1 MNNFRLTR
9 RLLVGVLVAAWTF
22 ALPDGP
28 AVAQATAD
36 YAVQVTAAVQSTP
49 PRITLSWPAFAG
61 ATQHTVYRK
70 AWGVST
76 WGSVAATLP
85 GTATGFVDNGVTV
98 GAKYEYQVVRAA
110 SVSGLGYV
118 ATGIEIPLV
127 EDRGKVVLVV
137 DATMAAPLAAE
148 LTRLQLDLAADGW
161 TVLRHDVARNATVP
175 SVKALIKA
183 DYDTD
188 PTRVNSVFLFGHV
201 PVPYSGSLAPD
212 GHGDHVGAWPA
223 DLYYGDMDGVW
234 TDVSNLGG
242 TGRQNNVAGDGK
254 FDQSSAPGGTVELG
268 VGRVDLA
275 DMPAFAPKMES
286 DLLRQYLNKEHG
298 FRVKAWTLPA
308 RGLIDDNFG
317 AFGGEAFASTGWRA
331 FSAFFGP
338 ANVFALDWFGT
349 LATNGY
355 LWAYGCGGGN
365 YQGAGGVGSTSN
377 FAATDTKTAF
387 TFLFGSYF
395 GDWDVSND
403 FLRAPLATTTYGLT
417 CAWAGRPAWHVHH
430 MAMGETIGYA
440 ARLTENNSGTYFYGY
455 GPSVHIALMG
465 DPTLRMHVV
474 APAANVTAAGGA
486 GSASISWT
494 ASTDTVAGY
503 HVYRGAGPAGPF
515 TRVTPA
521 LVAGTSFVDP
531 GVAGGTYTYLVRAV
545 RLETSA
551 SGSYWNA
558 STGVAAGATA
568 TGPGATAFHTL
579 TPCRAID
586 TRRAIGPLG
595 GPPLG
600 AGAIR
605 SFDVRSIC
613 GVPASARVVSA
624 NVTVTNTSA
633 AGTLILYPGDLPAA
647 PNAVTLAFRAGQ
659 TRANNALVGLAAD
672 GSGAFKIA
680 NTTAGPLDVIVDVNG
695 WFE

>member
-1 MNNFRLTR
+1 MKFCVAKRVFAA
-9 RLLVGVLVAAWTF
+9 LLAGAAAL
-22 ALPDGP
+22 ALPGGR
-28 AVAQATAD
+28 AAAQATSD
-36 YAVQVTAAVQSTP
+36 YAVQVTAAAQSAP

-70 AWGVST
+70 AWGAAA
-76 WGSVAATLP
+76 WGASVATLA
-85 GTATGFVDNGVTV
+85 GSATGYVDNGVTI
-98 GAKYEYQVVRAA
+98 GTKYEYQVARAA
-110 SVSGLGYV
+110 SVSGTGYL

-127 EDRGKVVLVV
+127 EDRGKVILVV
-137 DATMAAPLAAE
+137 DATYAPALASE
-148 LTRLQLDLAADGW
+148 LSRLQADLAGDGW

-175 SVKALIKA
+175 SVKALVKA
-183 DYDTD
+183 DVDAD

-223 DLYYGDMDGVW
+223 DLYYGEMDGTW
-234 TDVSNLGG
+234 TDTQTLTG
-242 TGRQNNVAGDGK
+242 TGRGSNVPGDGK
-254 FDQSSAPGGTVELG
+254 FDQSYAPGGTIELG

-275 DMPAFAPKMES
+275 DMPAFAPKTES
-286 DLLRQYLNKEHG
+286 DLLRQYLNKDHG
-298 FRVKAWTLPA
+298 FRIKAWTLPA

-349 LATNGY
+349 LATDGY

-417 CAWAGRPAWHVHH
+417 CAWAGRPAWYVHH

-440 ARLTENNSGTYFYGY
+440 ARLTQNNSGTYFYGY

-474 APAANVTAAGGA
+474 APAASVTAAGGA
-486 GSASISWT
+486 GSATISWT
-494 ASTDTVAGY
+494 ASPDTVAGY
-503 HVYRGAGPAGPF
+503 HVYRGAGAAGPF

-521 LVAGTSFVDP
+521 LVAGTSFVDS
-531 GVAGGTYTYLVRAV
+531 GVSGGSYAYLVRAV

-558 STGVAAGATA
+558 STGVSASATV
-568 TGPGATAFHTL
+568 TGPGASTFRTL

-586 TRRAIGPLG
+586 TRRAPGPFG
-595 GPPLG
+595 GPSLG
-600 AGAIR
+600 AGATR
-605 SFDVRSIC
+605 TLVATGVC
-613 GVPASARVVSA
+613 GVPTTARSVSA
-624 NVTVTNTSA
+624 NVTVTNTNA
-633 AGTLILYPGDLPAA
+633 GGTLILYPGDLAAA
-647 PNAVTLAFRAGQ
+647 PNALTLAFRAGQ
-659 TRANNALVGLAAD
+659 TRANNAVVSLSAD
-672 GSGAFKIA
+672 GMGAFKIA
-680 NTTAGPLDVIVDVNG
+680 SSATGSLDIIVDVNG

>member
-1 MNNFRLTR
+1 MEFSLPRL
-9 RLLVGVLVAAWTF
+9 VFAAIFAGAATL
-22 ALPDGP
+22 ALPDGR
-28 AVAQATAD
+28 AAAQATSD
-36 YAVQVTAAVQSTP
+36 YAVQVTAAVQGAP

-61 ATQHTVYRK
+61 ATQLTVHRK
-70 AWGVST
+70 AWGAAT
-76 WGSVAATLP
+76 WGAAVATLA
-85 GTATGFVDNGVTV
+85 GSATGYVDDGVTV
-98 GAKYEYQVVRAA
+98 GTTYEYRVVRTAT
-110 SVSGLGYV
+110 VTGYGYV
-118 ATGIEIPLV
+118 ATGIEVPLV
-127 EDRGKVVLVV
+127 EDRGKAVLVV
-137 DATMAAPLAAE
+137 DATYAADLAAE
-148 LTRLQLDLAADGW
+148 LTRLQQDLAGDGW
-161 TVLRHDVARNATVP
+161 TVVRHDVARTGTAP

-183 DYDTD
+183 DYAAD

-212 GHGDHVGAWPA
+212 GHPDHVGAWPA

-234 TDVSNLGG
+234 TDASNLGG
-242 TGRQNNVAGDGK
+242 TGRQSNVPGDGK
-254 FDQSSAPGGTVELG
+254 FDQSYAPGGTVELG

-275 DMPAFAPKMES
+275 NMPAFAPKTES
-286 DLLRQYLNKEHG
+286 DLLRQYLNKDHG
-298 FRVKAWTLPA
+298 FRLKAWTLPA

-338 ANVFALDWFGT
+338 ANVSSLDWFST

-440 ARLTENNSGTYFYGY
+440 ARLTQNNSATYFYGY
-455 GPSVHIALMG
+455 GPEVHIALMG

-474 APAANVTAAGGA
+474 APVANVTATGGA
-486 GSASISWT
+486 GSAAISWT
-494 ASTDTVAGY
+494 ASADTVAGY
-503 HVYRGAGPAGPF
+503 HVYRGASAAGPF
-515 TRVTPA
+515 TRLTPS
-521 LVAGTSFVDP
+521 LVSGTSFVDL
-531 GVAGGTYTYLVRAV
+531 GASGGSTTYLVRAV

-558 STGVAAGATA
+558 STGLAASATV
-568 TGPGATAFHTL
+568 TGPGATTFHAL
-579 TPCRAID
+579 APCRAID
-586 TRRAIGPLG
+586 TRRPAGPLG

-600 AGAIR
+600 AGATR
-605 SFDVRSIC
+605 SFVVTGVC

-624 NVTVTNTSA
+624 NVTVTN
-633 AGTLILYPGDLPAA
+633 AGANGALILYPSDLPSA
-647 PNAVTLAFRAGQ
+647 PNALTLAFRAGQ
-659 TRANNALVGLAAD
+659 TRANNALAGLASD

-680 NTTAGPLDVIVDVNG
+680 SSATGSLDVIVDVNG

>member
-1 MNNFRLTR
+1 MAGI
-9 RLLVGVLVAAWTF
+9 LVWGGAL
-22 ALPDGP
+22 ALPSGRV
-28 AVAQATAD
+28 AAQATSD
-36 YAVQVTAAVQSTP
+36 YAVQVTAAVQSSP
-49 PRITLSWPAFAG
+49 PRITLAWPLFAG
-61 ATQHTVYRK
+61 ATAHTVYRK
-70 AWGVST
+70 AWGSSA
-76 WGSVAATLP
+76 W
-85 GTATGFVDNGVTV
+85 GTAVASLAGSATGWVDNGVVV
-98 GAKYEYQVVRAA
+98 GTKYEYQVARSAA
-110 SVSGLGYV
+110 VAGTGFL
-118 ATGIEIPLV
+118 ATGIELPLV

-137 DATMAAPLAAE
+137 DSSMAPALAAE
-148 LTRLQLDLAADGW
+148 LARLQADLTGDGW
-161 TVLRHDVARNATVP
+161 TVLRHDVARGATVP
-175 SVKALIKA
+175 SVKALVKA
-183 DYDTD
+183 DYDAD
-188 PTRVNSVFLFGHV
+188 PTKVNSVFLFGHV
-201 PVPYSGSLAPD
+201 PVPYAGSLAPD
-212 GHGDHVGAWPA
+212 GHPDHVGAWPA
-223 DLYYGDMDGVW
+223 DLYYGDMDGAW
-234 TDVSNLGG
+234 TDTQNLGG

-254 FDQSSAPGGTVELG
+254 FDQSYAPGGTIELG

-275 DMPAFAPKMES
+275 DMPAFAPKTET

-349 LATNGY
+349 LATDGY

-365 YQGAGGVGSTSN
+365 FQGAGGVGSTSD

-440 ARLTENNSGTYFYGY
+440 ARLTQNNSGTYFYGY
-455 GPSVHIALMG
+455 GPEVHVALMG

-474 APAANVTAAGGA
+474 APVSNVTATAGA
-486 GSASISWT
+486 GSAAIAWT
-494 ASTDTVAGY
+494 ASPDTVAGY
-503 HVYRGAGPAGPF
+503 HVYRGSGAGGPF
-515 TRVTPA
+515 TRLTPA
-521 LVAGTSFVDP
+521 LVAGTSFTDTAAP
-531 GVAGGTYTYLVRAV
+531 GGSTTYLVRAV

-558 STGVAAGATA
+558 STGVAASTTVA
-568 TGPGATAFHTL
+568 GPVATAFHTL
-579 TPCRAID
+579 VPCRALD
-586 TRRAIGPLG
+586 TRRPAGPGG
-595 GPPLG
+595 GPSLG
-600 AGAIR
+600 AGATR
-605 SFDVRSIC
+605 TFVATGSC
-613 GVPASARVVSA
+613 GVPAAARSVSA

-633 AGTLILYPGDLPAA
+633 GGQLVLYPGDLLAA
-647 PNAVTLAFRAGQ
+647 PGTLTLAFRAGQ
-659 TRANNALVGLAAD
+659 TRANNAVVGLASD
-672 GSGAFKIA
+672 TSGSFKI
-680 NTTAGPLDVIVDVNG
+680 TSTAAAPLDVVVDFNG

>member
-1 MNNFRLTR
+1 MKKPGLRG
-9 RLLVGVLVAAWTF
+9 LLLAGLLAGAATLELPGKRAEAQVAS
-22 ALPDGP
+22 
-28 AVAQATAD
+28 D
-36 YAVQVTAAVQSTP
+36 YAVQVTAAVQSAP
-49 PRITLSWPAFAG
+49 PRISLSWPAFAG

-70 AWGVST
+70 AWGAT
-76 WGSVAATLP
+76 PWGAAAATLA
-85 GTATGFVDNGVTV
+85 GSATGYVDNGATV
-98 GAKYEYQVVRAA
+98 GTKYEYQVLRTA
-110 SVSGLGYV
+110 SVTGYGYL
-118 ATGIEIPLV
+118 ATGIEIPLA
-127 EDRGKVVLVV
+127 EDRGKVILVV
-137 DATMAAPLAAE
+137 DATYAPDLAAE
-148 LTRLQLDLAADGW
+148 LTRLQLDLAGDGW
-161 TVLRHDVARNATVP
+161 TVIRHDVPRTGTAP

-183 DYDTD
+183 DYDAD

-212 GHGDHVGAWPA
+212 GHPDHVGAWPA

-254 FDQSSAPGGTVELG
+254 FDQSYAPGGTIELG

-275 DMPAFAPKMES
+275 AMPAFAPKTES
-286 DLLRQYLNKEHG
+286 DLLRQYLNKDHG

-331 FSAFFGP
+331 FSGFFGP
-338 ANVFALDWFGT
+338 ANVFALDWFTT

-365 YQGAGGVGSTSN
+365 YTGAGGVGSTSN

-395 GDWDVSND
+395 GDWDVSNN
-403 FLRAPLATTTYGLT
+403 FLRAPLATTSYGLT

-440 ARLTENNSGTYFYGY
+440 TRLTQNNSGTYFFGY

-474 APAANVTAAGGA
+474 APAANVTATGGA
-486 GSASISWT
+486 GNAAISWT
-494 ASTDTVAGY
+494 ASADTVAGY
-503 HVYRGAGPAGPF
+503 HVYRGAGAAGPF
-515 TRVTPA
+515 TRLTSS
-521 LVAGTSFVDP
+521 LVAGMSFVDA
-531 GVAGGTYTYLVRAV
+531 GVSGGSYAYLVRAV

-551 SGSYWNA
+551 SCSYWNA
-558 STGVAAGATA
+558 STGASATA
-568 TGPGATAFHTL
+568 TVTGPGATAFRTL

-586 TRRAIGPLG
+586 TRRAAGPLG
-595 GPPLG
+595 GPSLG
-600 AGAIR
+600 AGATR
-605 SFDVRSIC
+605 SFIATGVC
-613 GVPASARVVSA
+613 GVPTTARAVSV
-624 NVTVTNTSA
+624 NVTVTN
-633 AGTLILYPGDLPAA
+633 AGTLGTLIVYPADLPAA
-647 PNAVTLAFRAGQ
+647 PNTLTLAFRAGQ
-659 TRANNALVGLAAD
+659 TRANNALVGLASD
-672 GSGAFKIA
+672 GSGAFKVVSSA
-680 NTTAGPLDVIVDVNG
+680 TGSLDVIVDVNG

>member
-1 MNNFRLTR
+1 MGNPLRTR
-9 RLLVGVLVAAWTF
+9 RLLAGALAGLACV
-22 ALPDGP
+22 ALPFGR
-28 AVAQATAD
+28 ALAQATSD
-36 YAVQVTAAVQSTP
+36 YAVQVTAVVQSAP
-49 PRITLSWPAFAG
+49 PRITLAWPAFAG
-61 ATQHTVYRK
+61 ATAHTVYRK
-70 AWGVST
+70 AWGVAS
-76 WGSVAATLP
+76 WGTAVATLA
-85 GTATGFVDNGVTV
+85 GSATGFVDNGVAV
-98 GAKYEYQVVRAA
+98 GTRYEYQVARSAA
-110 SVSGLGYV
+110 VSGTGYL
-118 ATGIEIPLV
+118 ATGIELPLV
-127 EDRGKVVLVV
+127 DFRGKVVLVV
-137 DATMAAPLAAE
+137 DSTMAAGLATE
-148 LTRLQLDLAADGW
+148 LARLQADLAGDGW
-161 TVLRHDVARNATVP
+161 TVLRHDVARSATVP

-183 DYDTD
+183 DYDAD
-188 PTRVNSVFLFGHV
+188 PANVATVFLFGHV

-223 DLYYGDMDGVW
+223 DLYYGDMDGAW
-234 TDVSNLGG
+234 TDTQNLGG

-254 FDQSSAPGGTVELG
+254 FDQSYAPGSTVELG

-275 DMPAFAPKMES
+275 DMPAFAPKTEI
-286 DLLRQYLNKEHG
+286 DLLRQYLNKDHG

-349 LATNGY
+349 LGTNGY

-430 MAMGETIGYA
+430 MATGETIGYA
-440 ARLTENNSGTYFYGY
+440 ARLTQNNSGTYFYGY
-455 GPSVHIALMG
+455 GPSVHVALMG

-474 APAANVTAAGGA
+474 APVSNVAAAGGA
-486 GSASISWT
+486 GSAAISWT
-494 ASTDTVAGY
+494 ASPDAVAGY
-503 HVYRGAGPAGPF
+503 HVYRGASAGGPF
-515 TRVTPA
+515 TRLTPGLVTA
-521 LVAGTSFVDP
+521 TSFTDTSAP
-531 GVAGGTYTYLVRAV
+531 GGSATYLVRAV

-558 STGVAAGATA
+558 STGVAASTNVA
-568 TGPGATAFHTL
+568 GPVPTTFHTL
-579 TPCRAID
+579 LPCRALD
-586 TRRAIGPLG
+586 TRRPAGPGG
-595 GPPLG
+595 GPSLG
-600 AGAIR
+600 AGATR
-605 SFDVRSIC
+605 TFVAAGSC
-613 GVPASARVVSA
+613 GVPATARSVSA
-624 NVTVTNTSA
+624 NVTVTNASA
-633 AGTLILYPGDLPAA
+633 GGQLVLYPGDLPA
-647 PNAVTLAFRAGQ
+647 PPGTITLAFRAGQ
-659 TRANNALVGLAAD
+659 TRANNSVVGLASDAS
-672 GSGAFKIA
+672 GSFRITSNATGA
-680 NTTAGPLDVIVDVNG
+680 LDVIVDVNG

>member
-1 MNNFRLTR
+1 MMKVLRHVVSLR
-9 RLLVGVLVAAWTF
+9 AGILCGVWVLAFPSGRAI
-22 ALPDGP
+22 
-28 AVAQATAD
+28 AQATSD
-36 YAVQVTAAVQSTP
+36 YAVQVTAAVQSAP

-61 ATQHTVYRK
+61 ATQHTVSRK
-70 AWGVST
+70 AWGAAS
-76 WGSVAATLP
+76 WGVPVTL
-85 GTATGFVDNGVTV
+85 GASATGYVDSGVSV
-98 GAKYEYQVVRAA
+98 GTKYEYQVLRTA
-110 SVSGLGYV
+110 SVTGYGYL

-127 EDRGKVVLVV
+127 EDRGKLVLVV
-137 DATMAAPLAAE
+137 DATYAPDLATE
-148 LTRLQLDLAADGW
+148 LTRLQADLAGDGW
-161 TVLRHDVARNATVP
+161 TVLRHDVARAATVP
-175 SVKALIKA
+175 SVKALVKA
-183 DYDTD
+183 DYDAD

-201 PVPYSGSLAPD
+201 PVPYSGSIAPD

-234 TDVSNLGG
+234 TDGSTLTG
-242 TGRQNNVAGDGK
+242 TGRQSNVPGDGK
-254 FDQSSAPGGTVELG
+254 FDQSSAPGAIELG

-275 DMPAFAPKMES
+275 NMPAFAPKTER
-286 DLLRQYLNKEHG
+286 DLLRQYLNKDHG

-331 FSAFFGP
+331 FSGFFGP

-365 YQGAGGVGSTSN
+365 YTGAGGVGSTSN

-395 GDWDVSND
+395 GDWDVSDN

-440 ARLTENNSGTYFYGY
+440 ARLTQNNSVTYFYGY

-474 APAANVTAAGGA
+474 APAANVTATGGA
-486 GSASISWT
+486 GSATVSWA
-494 ASTDTVAGY
+494 ASADAVAGY
-503 HVYRGAGPAGPF
+503 HVYRGAGAGGPF
-515 TRVTPA
+515 VRLTPS
-521 LVAGTSFVDP
+521 LVAGAPFVDT
-531 GVAGGTYTYLVRAV
+531 GVSGGSYTYLVRAV

-558 STGVAAGATA
+558 STGASASATV
-568 TGPGATAFHTL
+568 TGPGSTAFHTL
-579 TPCRAID
+579 APCRAID
-586 TRRAIGPLG
+586 TRRPADSLG
-595 GPPLG
+595 GPALG
-600 AGAIR
+600 AGATR
-605 SFDVRSIC
+605 TFVVTGAC
-613 GVPASARVVSA
+613 GIPASARTVSV
-624 NVTVTNTSA
+624 NVTVTNA
-633 AGTLILYPGDLPAA
+633 GGAGTLILYAGDLPAA
-647 PNAVTLAFRAGQ
+647 PNALTLAFRAGQ
-659 TRANNALVGLAAD
+659 TRANNALVGLASD
-672 GSGAFKIA
+672 GSGSFKLA
-680 NTTAGPLDVIVDVNG
+680 SSATGPLDAIVDVNG

>member
-1 MNNFRLTR
+1 MNRFSLTGR
-9 RLLVGVLVAAWTF
+9 KLVLILVGAGTL
-22 ALPDGP
+22 ALPDGR
-28 AVAQATAD
+28 AAAQATSD
-36 YAVQVTAAVQSTP
+36 YAVQATAAVQVAP

-70 AWGVST
+70 AWGSPA
-76 WGSVAATLP
+76 WGTAVATLA
-85 GTATGFVDNGVTV
+85 GSATGYPDNGVAAGT
-98 GAKYEYQVVRAA
+98 KYEYQVRRTA
-110 SVSGLGYV
+110 SVTGYGYL

-137 DATMAAPLAAE
+137 DSTMAAGLATE
-148 LTRLQLDLAADGW
+148 LSRLQADLAGDGW
-161 TVLRHDVARNATVP
+161 TVLRHDVARNAAVP

-183 DYDTD
+183 DHDAD

-234 TDVSNLGG
+234 TDASALGG
-242 TGRQNNVAGDGK
+242 TGRQNNVPGDGK
-254 FDQSSAPGGTVELG
+254 FDQSYAPGGTVELA

-275 DMPAFAPKMES
+275 NLPAFAPKTES
-286 DLLRQYLNKEHG
+286 DLLRQYLNKDHA

-417 CAWAGRPAWHVHH
+417 CAWAGRPAWHVQH

-440 ARLTENNSGTYFYGY
+440 ARLTQNNSGTYFYGY

-474 APAANVTAAGGA
+474 APAANVNATGGA
-486 GSASISWT
+486 GSAAISWT
-494 ASTDTVAGY
+494 ASADAVAGY
-503 HVYRGAGPAGPF
+503 HVYRGAGAAGPF
-515 TRVTPA
+515 TRLTPSP
-521 LVAGTSFVDP
+521 VAGTSFVDA
-531 GVAGGTYTYLVRAV
+531 GASGGTTTYLVRAV

-558 STGVAAGATA
+558 STGLAAGATV

-579 TPCRAID
+579 APCRAID
-586 TRRAIGPLG
+586 TRRPAGPLG
-595 GPPLG
+595 GPSLG
-600 AGAIR
+600 AGATRTFVSTGVCGIPTTAR
-605 SFDVRSIC
+605 S
-613 GVPASARVVSA
+613 VSA
-624 NVTVTNTSA
+624 NITVTNTGA
-633 AGTLILYPGDLPAA
+633 DGTLVLYPGDLPAA
-647 PNAVTLAFRAGQ
+647 PNALTLAFRAGQ
-659 TRANNALVGLAAD
+659 TRANNALLGLASD
-672 GSGAFKIA
+672 GSGAFKLA
-680 NTTAGPLDVIVDVNG
+680 STATGPLDVIVDVNG

>member
-1 MNNFRLTR
+1 MKFWVGKRVFAG
-9 RLLVGVLVAAWTF
+9 LLAGAA
-22 ALPDGP
+22 ALALSGGR
-28 AVAQATAD
+28 AAAQATSD
-36 YAVQVTAAVQSTP
+36 YAVQVTAVAQSAP
-49 PRITLSWPAFAG
+49 PKITLSWPAFAG
-61 ATQHTVYRK
+61 ATQHAVYRK
-70 AWGVST
+70 AWGAAT
-76 WGSVAATLP
+76 WGLAVATLA
-85 GTATGFVDNGVTV
+85 GSALGYVDNGVTI
-98 GAKYEYQVVRAA
+98 GTKYEYQVARAA
-110 SVSGLGYV
+110 GVSGTGYI

-127 EDRGKVVLVV
+127 EDRGKVILVV
-137 DATMAAPLAAE
+137 DATYATNLASE
-148 LTRLQLDLAADGW
+148 LSRLQADLAGDGW
-161 TVLRHDVARNATVP
+161 TVLRHDVLRTDTVP
-175 SVKALIKA
+175 SVKALVKA
-183 DYDTD
+183 DYDAD
-188 PTRVNSVFLFGHV
+188 PTRVTTVFFFGHV

-234 TDVSNLGG
+234 TDASNLGG

-254 FDQSSAPGGTVELG
+254 FDQSYAPGGTIELG

-275 DMPAFAPKMES
+275 NMPAFAPKTES
-286 DLLRQYLNKEHG
+286 DLLRQYLNKDHG
-298 FRVKAWTLPA
+298 FRIKAWTLPA

-349 LATNGY
+349 LATSGY

-395 GDWDVSND
+395 GDWDVPDD

-417 CAWAGRPAWHVHH
+417 CAWSGRPAWYVHH

-440 ARLTENNSGTYFYGY
+440 ARLTQNNSGTYFYGY
-455 GPSVHIALMG
+455 GPSVHVALMG

-474 APAANVTAAGGA
+474 APASNAAAAGGA

-503 HVYRGAGPAGPF
+503 HIYRGASGAGPF
-515 TRVTPA
+515 TRVTPSI
-521 LVAGTSFVDP
+521 VAGTSFVDS
-531 GVAGGTYTYLVRAV
+531 GVSGGSYTYLVRAV

-558 STGVAAGATA
+558 STGVAASATV
-568 TGPGATAFHTL
+568 TGPGASTFHTL

-586 TRRAIGPLG
+586 TRRAPGPFG
-595 GPPLG
+595 GPSLG
-600 AGAIR
+600 AGATR
-605 SFDVRSIC
+605 TLVATGVC
-613 GVPASARVVSA
+613 GVPTTARSVSA

-633 AGTLILYPGDLPAA
+633 GGTLILYPGDLAAA
-647 PNAVTLAFRAGQ
+647 PNALTLAFRAGQ
-659 TRANNALVGLAAD
+659 TRANNAVVGLSTD
-672 GSGAFKIA
+672 GMGAFKIA
-680 NTTAGPLDVIVDVNG
+680 SSATGPLDFVVDVNG

>member
-1 MNNFRLTR
+1 MMKFCVTR
-9 RLLVGVLVAAWTF
+9 RVLAGLLAGAG
-22 ALPDGP
+22 ALAFPDGR
-28 AVAQATAD
+28 AAAQATSD
-36 YAVQVTAAVQSTP
+36 YAVQVTAAVQSAP
-49 PRITLSWPAFAG
+49 PRITLSWPVFAS

-70 AWGVST
+70 AWGAAS
-76 WGSVAATLP
+76 WGVPVTLGAAATGYVDSGVSV
-85 GTATGFVDNGVTV
+85 GT
-98 GAKYEYQVVRAA
+98 KYEYQVLRTA
-110 SVSGLGYV
+110 SVTGYGYL

-127 EDRGKVVLVV
+127 EDRGKLVLVV
-137 DATMAAPLAAE
+137 DATEAPGLVAE
-148 LTRLQLDLAADGW
+148 LTRLQMDLAGDGW
-161 TVLRHDVARNATVP
+161 TVLRHDVARLATVP

-183 DYDTD
+183 DYDAD

-212 GHGDHVGAWPA
+212 GHPDHVGAWPA

-234 TDVSNLGG
+234 TDVSTLTG
-242 TGRQNNVAGDGK
+242 TGRQSNVPGDGK
-254 FDQSSAPGGTVELG
+254 FDQSSAPGLIELA

-275 DMPAFAPKMES
+275 SLPAFAPKTES

-298 FRVKAWTLPA
+298 FRLKAWTLPA

-338 ANVFALDWFGT
+338 ASVFALDWFGT
-349 LATNGY
+349 LATDGY

-377 FAATDTKTAF
+377 FAATDTKAAF

-395 GDWDVSND
+395 GDWDVSDD

-417 CAWAGRPAWHVHH
+417 CAWAGRPAWYVHH

-440 ARLTENNSGTYFYGY
+440 ARLSQNNSATYFNGY

-474 APAANVTAAGGA
+474 APAANVTATGGA
-486 GSASISWT
+486 GNATVSWT
-494 ASTDTVAGY
+494 ASADAVAGY
-503 HVYRGAGPAGPF
+503 HVYRGAGAGGPF
-515 TRVTPA
+515 TRLTPA
-521 LVAGTSFVDP
+521 LVTGPSFVDM
-531 GVAGGTYTYLVRAV
+531 GVSGGSYTYLVRAV

-558 STGVAAGATA
+558 STGLAASASVS
-568 TGPGATAFHTL
+568 GPGATAFHTL
-579 TPCRAID
+579 APCRAID
-586 TRRAIGPLG
+586 TRRAVGPLG

-600 AGAIR
+600 AGATR
-605 SFDVRSIC
+605 TFVAMGVC
-613 GVPASARVVSA
+613 GVPASARSVSV
-624 NVTVTNTSA
+624 NVTVTN
-633 AGTLILYPGDLPAA
+633 AGANGALVLYPADLPAA
-647 PNAVTLAFRAGQ
+647 PNVLTLAFHAGQ
-659 TRANNALVGLAAD
+659 TRANNVLLGLASD
-672 GSGAFKIA
+672 GSGAFNLA
-680 NTTAGPLDVIVDVNG
+680 SSAMAPLDAIVDVNG

>member
-1 MNNFRLTR
+1 VTR
-9 RLLVGVLVAAWTF
+9 RLFAGILAGAAALVLPYGRAAT
-22 ALPDGP
+22 
-28 AVAQATAD
+28 AQATAD
-36 YAVQVTAAVQSTP
+36 YAVQVTAAVQSAP

-70 AWGVST
+70 AWGAAT
-76 WGSVAATLP
+76 WGAAAANLAGSATLYVDDGVAV
-85 GTATGFVDNGVTV
+85 GTR
-98 GAKYEYQVVRAA
+98 YEYQVVRTGA
-110 SVSGLGYV
+110 VTGTGYV

-127 EDRGKVVLVV
+127 ENRGKAVLVV
-137 DATMAAPLAAE
+137 DATTAPVLATE
-148 LTRLQLDLAADGW
+148 LTRLQMDLAGDGW
-161 TVLRHDVARNATVP
+161 TVLRHDVARNATAP

-183 DYDTD
+183 DYDAD
-188 PTRVNSVFLFGHV
+188 PTTVNTVFLFGHV
-201 PVPYSGSLAPD
+201 AVPYSGSLAPD
-212 GHGDHVGAWPA
+212 GHPDHVGAWPA
-223 DLYYGDMDGVW
+223 DLYYGDMDGAW
-234 TDVSNLGG
+234 TDALNLGG
-242 TGRQNNVAGDGK
+242 TGRQNNVPGDGK
-254 FDQSSAPGGTVELG
+254 FDQSYAPSGTIELG

-275 DMPAFAPKMES
+275 DMPAFAPKTET
-286 DLLRQYLNKEHG
+286 DLLRQYLNKDHG
-298 FRVKAWTLPA
+298 FRLKAWTLPA

-338 ANVFALDWFGT
+338 ANVLALDWFGT
-349 LATNGY
+349 LATDGY

-395 GDWDVSND
+395 GDWDVSDD

-440 ARLTENNSGTYFYGY
+440 ARLTQNNSGTYFYGY
-455 GPSVHIALMG
+455 GPEVHIALMG

-474 APAANVTAAGGA
+474 APSTNVTVTGA
-486 GSASISWT
+486 VGSATISWA
-494 ASTDTVAGY
+494 ASADNVAGY
-503 HVYRGAGPAGPF
+503 YVYRGTSAAGPY
-515 TRVTPA
+515 TRLTPA
-521 LVAGTSFVDP
+521 LVAGTSFVDT
-531 GVAGGTYTYLVRAV
+531 GVSGGSYTYLVRAV

-558 STGVAAGATA
+558 STGLAANATV

-579 TPCRAID
+579 APCRAID
-586 TRRAIGPLG
+586 TRRPAGPLG

-600 AGAIR
+600 AGATR
-605 SFDVRSIC
+605 SFVVTGVC
-613 GVPASARVVSA
+613 GVPATAKAVSS
-624 NVTVTNTSA
+624 NVTVTNTTT
-633 AGTLILYPGDLPAA
+633 AGTLIVYPGDLSAA
-647 PNAVTLAFRAGQ
+647 PNVLTLAFRAGQ
-659 TRANNALVGLAAD
+659 TRANNALLGLASD
-672 GSGAFKIA
+672 GSGAFNVA
-680 NTTAGPLDVIVDVNG
+680 SSATAPLDVIVDVNG